1 MRGLAIFALT
11 LGLILLG
18 IVLAFPHQVRLM
30 SENDIARLVW
40 LLAAALFVGGGAFAY
55 PGRRGGPLTLGRGAL
70 YPAIWAGLI
79 VAMVALYQ
87 LAQSIAAGGRVAA

>member
-30 SENDIARLVW
+30 
-40 LLAAALFVGGGAFAY
+40 AAALFVGGGAFAY